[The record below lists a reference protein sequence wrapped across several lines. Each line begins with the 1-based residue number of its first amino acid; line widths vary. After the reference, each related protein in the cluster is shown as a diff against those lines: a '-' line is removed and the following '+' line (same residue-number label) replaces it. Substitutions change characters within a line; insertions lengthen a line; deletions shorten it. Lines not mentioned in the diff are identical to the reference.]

1 MAGISKPSAPPT
13 SARNAESKKSNAD
26 KPSGKTETDAGSNAN
41 SAGKSSAITKPG
53 PGGAEGSARHP
64 GDSSDNQTAPD
75 ANDSLPQNGT
85 DPAGKQA
92 GGARKT
98 PPSTTTKPAPPAS
111 YSATSGQT
119 GNAKTSAG
127 SAQQIQ
133 SNGLKTAPA
142 IGSTTKSEFDN
153 AKPANSQPDAPSAG
167 SAQTQSGNALPQ
179 SGTSLQ
185 QAGSATPQSGYP
197 PTASPGQLTPFS
209 GQPYM
214 PAFQQQ
220 GYPPQYPYG
229 SPYRPPQ
236 AYPGQQS
243 YPGQTYQGQPPY
255 QAPPGQPF
263 PNNQY
268 PPQPYAGLP
277 VPYQTQPYPA
287 YSGVPGNP
295 PPQPLAQPPIPE
307 GAAEPFS
314 TLMRPYQRPNY
325 PAQQTQYPTQQAYPQ
340 QWQPARPAYPPQYPA
355 QQQFYPPA
363 QQYYQQSQP
372 TQLPQNPQQTQIRP
386 AQSLPANQQSVQ
398 TQPTQPQAQ
407 TQQTPPSPATTAPE
421 KSTTAANGDNMT
433 EFLANVNTGRQLIS
447 NGNPAFAVE
456 SLDKAVKLRPRN
468 LSVYFYRGLAFDEAG
483 DPSKAVK
490 NYLES
495 IDRAKTVGMDS
506 AELRT
511 NLGNSYMKLNF
522 FDDAIVEYKK
532 AIEIEPASGAAYMQL
547 GRAYLAKGDYQTALK
562 NLRRCDTLGFNEPTL
577 SYLKALALAA
587 LKQEDEAV
595 AELAPLLTEDAA
607 SRIPQLNRLAQDLKK
622 DLK

>member
-1 MAGISKPSAPPT
+1 M
-13 SARNAESKKSNAD
+13 
-26 KPSGKTETDAGSNAN
+26 
-41 SAGKSSAITKPG
+41 TKPG
-53 PGGAEGSARHP
+53 PGGAEGSARPP
-64 GDSSDNQTAPD
+64 GDSSDNQTAPG
-75 ANDSLPQNGT
+75 ANNSLPQNGT

-92 GGARKT
+92 GGTRKT
-98 PPSTTTKPAPPAS
+98 PPSTTIKTAPPAA
-111 YSATSGQT
+111 YSATPEQT

-127 SAQQIQ
+127 ST

-142 IGSTTKSEFDN
+142 IGSTTKPEFDN
-153 AKPANSQPDAPSAG
+153 TKPANSQPDGTSSG
-167 SAQTQSGNALPQ
+167 SAQTQSGNTRPQ
-179 SGTSLQ
+179 PGTSSQ
-185 QAGSATPQSGYP
+185 QAGSAAPQSGYP
-197 PTASPGQLTPFS
+197 ATASPGQMTPFS

-220 GYPPQYPYG
+220 GYPPQYPYA

-236 AYPGQQS
+236 AYPGQPS
-243 YPGQTYQGQPPY
+243 YPGQTYQGQQPY

-268 PPQPYAGLP
+268 PQQPYAGQS
-277 VPYQTQPYPA
+277 VPYQPQPYPA
-287 YSGVPGNP
+287 YSGVPANP
-295 PPQPLAQPPIPE
+295 PPQTLAQPPIPE

-314 TLMRPYQRPNY
+314 TLKRPYQRPNY
-325 PAQQTQYPTQQAYPQ
+325 PAQQTPYPTQQAYPQ
-340 QWQPARPAYPPQYPA
+340 QWQQPARPAYPPQYPA
-355 QQQFYPPA
+355 QQPFYPPA
-363 QQYYQQSQP
+363 QQYYQQSP
-372 TQLPQNPQQTQIRP
+372 PPQLPQTPQQTQMPP
-386 AQSLPANQQSVQ
+386 AQSLPASQQSVQ
-398 TQPTQPQAQ
+398 TQPPQPQAQ
-407 TQQTPPSPATTAPE
+407 IQPTPPSPGVKAPD
-421 KSTTAANGDNMT
+421 KSTSAANGDNMT

-577 SYLKALALAA
+577 SYLKALTLAA
-587 LKQEDEAV
+587 LKQKEEAV